1 MPESLYQHSAKN
13 GGNERE
19 PYGVPIALRLGP
31 IRIGARR
38 VFNRLCKAGLIAL
51 PIIVCSAG
59 CSFNVQPAFTGLSL
73 AVTKPIVIPL
83 GRAHAILQGGQLAS
97 ASNKLEP
104 YCELEV
110 RTVSEGKPQRITTGN
125 FQVSQVTNRL
135 LLDPT
140 TRIPAIF
147 LATSCSDP
155 LFQEGVW
162 WLKSAEPSDVMFL
175 RCIAPYYNCAFGP
188 PLPPEQVQQQVG
200 HYLTIQ
206 VADSAARPP

>member
-1 MPESLYQHSAKN
+1 MGYA
-13 GGNERE
+13 
-19 PYGVPIALRLGP
+19 

-38 VFNRLCKAGLIAL
+38 AFNRLRKAGLLTL
-51 PIIVCSAG
+51 PIIVGPAG
-59 CSFNVQPAFTGLSL
+59 CSFNVQPAFTGLLL
-73 AVTKPIVIPL
+73 AVTKPIVIPV
-83 GRAHAILQGGQLAS
+83 GRAHAILQGGRLAS

-125 FQVSQVTNRL
+125 FQVSRVSNRL

-147 LATSCSDP
+147 RTTSCSDP

-162 WLKSAEPSDVMFL
+162 WLESAEPSDVMFL

-188 PLPPEQVQQQVG
+188 PLPPKQVQQQVG
-200 HYLTIQ
+200 PYLTIR
-206 VADSAARPP
+206 VADSATRLP